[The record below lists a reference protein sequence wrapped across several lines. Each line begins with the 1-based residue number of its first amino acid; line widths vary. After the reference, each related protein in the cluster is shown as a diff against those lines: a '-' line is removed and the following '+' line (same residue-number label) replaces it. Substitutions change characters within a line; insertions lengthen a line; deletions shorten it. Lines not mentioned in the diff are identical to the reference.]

1 MMAELTAGVDIVDA
15 WKKASKLV
23 LKAPENRVRN
33 LVVEIDNPTKFER
46 PWLKRFDPKGV
57 GSTDRLS
64 VVVKVLFP
72 FTGRKTGETRDEFYD
87 RWNASLEENRR
98 KKRLRAPWGTYFG
111 RLTNFGSN
119 ENQLENIIKALSGWR
134 MRPEAALIAHTS
146 APTLDTIKPIGSPCL
161 QYIEI
166 LWGRDDVIDLV
177 AVYRNHDF
185 LKKALGN
192 YIGLG
197 QLLHFISS
205 ESNKKAGKIV
215 CHSVRAYCDEPGRLR
230 TLLAK

>member
-1 MMAELTAGVDIVDA
+1 MPELTSGADAIDA

-23 LKAPENRVRN
+23 LKAPEHKIRN
-33 LVVEIDNPTKFER
+33 LVVEIENPTTFQR
-46 PWLKRFDPKGV
+46 PWLKKFDPKGV

-72 FTGRKTGETRDEFYD
+72 YTGKAAEETRNEFYD
-87 RWNASLEENRR
+87 RWNKSLEANRK
-98 KKRLRAPWGTYFG
+98 KKRLNAPWGTYFG
-111 RLTNFGSN
+111 RLTNFGGGK
-119 ENQLENIIKALSGWR
+119 NQLESIICALSNWR
-134 MRPEAALIAHTS
+134 MKPEAALVAHVS

-161 QYIEI
+161 QYVEI
-166 LWGRDDVIDLV
+166 LWARDDTIDLV

-197 QLLHFISS
+197 CLLKFICD
-205 ESNKKAGKIV
+205 ETGKKPGRIV
-215 CHSVRAYCDEPGRLR
+215 CHSVRAYCEQPGRLR
-230 TLLAK
+230 TLIAK